1 MCSSDLAVQ
10 EIARIARIGNQ
21 EISASSLA
29 ERFGFAAARQWTPV
43 GDLSGGERRRLQLL
57 RLLAAEPNVLLLDEP
72 TNDLDTDTLASLE
85 DLLDSWPGTMIVAS
99 HDRYLVER
107 VTDSAYGMF
116 GDGRLVHLP
125 GGVDE
130 YLARA
135 ATRLSGG
142 VPETL
147 AQETP
152 SGTGLSAG
160 ELRQARKDLARLERQ
175 LGKLEERIL
184 KINESLAEHGA
195 DYQKIVEL
203 EAQLK
208 AVQEER
214 GQVEEAWL
222 ELAESVPQ
230 N

>member
-1 MCSSDLAVQ
+1 VHQTA
-10 EIARIARIGNQ
+10 IAEHPVRG
-21 EISASSLA
+21 
-29 ERFGFAAARQWTPV
+29 V
-43 GDLSGGERRRLQLL
+43 GDPLDQVPVVAGHDHRARPGVEQVLERRRLQLL
-57 RLLAAEPNVLLLDEP
+57 RLLATEPNVLLLDEP

-107 VTDSAYGMF
+107 VTDTAYGMF

-130 YLARA
+130 YLMRA
-135 ATRLSGG
+135 AARLAPG
-142 VPETL
+142 VPETQSQ
-147 AQETP
+147 AQATP
-152 SGTGLSAG
+152 SATGLSAG
-160 ELRQARKDLARLERQ
+160 EVRQARKDLARLERQ
-175 LGKLEERIL
+175 LAKLEGRIL
-184 KINESLAEHGA
+184 KINESLAEHGS
-195 DYQKIVEL
+195 DYSKIVEL

-222 ELAESVPQ
+222 ELAEIVPE